1 MDSATDDIPLL
12 LSQPKHNWSSAADE
26 ADVDSAI
33 YNVVA
38 QCGAGG
44 WTSSRHIRDCR
55 EGTTLQ
61 YGLHRLIHICYH
73 PKQSIV
79 AH

>member
-44 WTSSRHIRDCR
+44 QLKLDLIATHSR
-55 EGTTLQ
+55 L
-61 YGLHRLIHICYH
+61 
-73 PKQSIV
+73 S
-79 AH
+79 